1 MEDNPK
7 LSPLYQA
14 TLRLVSRVVGARESL
29 QHLTHLAATEG
40 RVDLA
45 LSLRAVGDALDDG
58 EMEAIGAL
66 RILDAKD
73 PPATP
78 SPQRPQRPTDPRR
91 PRMRPS
97 G

>member
-14 TLRLVSRVVGARESL
+14 TLRLVSRVAGARESL

-45 LSLRAVGDALDDG
+45 LSLRAVGDALDQG
-58 EMEAIGAL
+58 EMETIGVL
-66 RILDAKD
+66 RGLDKQA
-73 PPATP
+73 PGRPHRTPAGPAT
-78 SPQRPQRPTDPRR
+78 D
-91 PRMRPS
+91 S
-97 G
+97 GKGPPK